1 MAYRIEF
8 TAAAKR
14 QFDKLPAD
22 IQRRLAEAVDR
33 IGENPRH
40 TGTVKLSGDE
50 GLYRARAGDYRIVY
64 RIEDNRLLVLVVK
77 IGHRRE
83 VYRG

>member
-8 TAAAKR
+8 TGAAKR
-14 QFDKLPAD
+14 QFDKLPASV
-22 IQRRLAEAVDR
+22 QRRLAEAVDHLS
-33 IGENPRH
+33 EDPRPD
-40 TGTVKLSGDE
+40 GVKKLSGKE
-50 GLYRARAGDYRIVY
+50 GLYRVRSGDYRIVY

-83 VYRG
+83 VYR

>member
-1 MAYRIEF
+1 MAYSIEF

-14 QFDKLPAD
+14 QFDKLPQAVK
-22 IQRRLAEAVDR
+22 RRLADTVER
-33 IGENPRH
+33 LSQNPRPPS
-40 TGTVKLSGDE
+40 VKKLSDGE
-50 GLYRARAGDYRIVY
+50 GLFRVRSGDCRIVY

-83 VYRG
+83 IYR